1 MTDYNSPSKST
12 QHPLDLPYLGA
23 GPITAVKRFYQ
34 NYAKF
39 SGRASRSEY
48 WWFTLV
54 YFIAIG
60 LILGIG
66 ITLGA
71 ATGTTDSAG
80 ELQPGPAFLPFAL
93 LFLLLA
99 LANIVPSIA
108 LTVRRLHDA
117 NFSGLL
123 YLINFVPYLG
133 SLVLTVLNIFP
144 SNPLGARF
152 DAPGA
157 GGQYPAQPYQNQ
169 TSATPYTQQA
179 PPAAYG
185 QPGPPTPPTPPVV

>member
-1 MTDYNSPSKST
+1 MTDYSLPSKPA
-12 QHPLDLPYLGA
+12 QHPLDQPYVGV

-34 NYAKF
+34 NYARF

-54 YFIAIG
+54 YLVVLGVLGVLAGVIG
-60 LILGIG
+60 VSTGTRDAYGEVQPGIG
-66 ITLGA
+66 
-71 ATGTTDSAG
+71 
-80 ELQPGPAFLPFAL
+80 FLPFAL
-93 LFLLLA
+93 LLLLIT
-99 LANIVPSIA
+99 LANLVPSIA

-133 SLVLTVLNIFP
+133 SLVLVVLNIFP

-152 DAPGA
+152 DAPGS
-157 GGQYPAQPYQNQ
+157 GGQYPQQPYQNQ
-169 TSATPYTQQA
+169 TSAAPYPPQGPPA
-179 PPAAYG
+179 PPVA
-185 QPGPPTPPTPPVV
+185 

>member
-1 MTDYNSPSKST
+1 MTDYSLPSKPA
-12 QHPLDLPYLGA
+12 QHPLDQPYVGA

-34 NYAKF
+34 NYARF

-54 YFIAIG
+54 YLVVLGVLGVLAGVIG
-60 LILGIG
+60 VSTGTRDAYGEVQPGIG
-66 ITLGA
+66 
-71 ATGTTDSAG
+71 
-80 ELQPGPAFLPFAL
+80 FLPFAL
-93 LFLLLA
+93 LLLLIT
-99 LANIVPSIA
+99 LANLVPSIA

-133 SLVLTVLNIFP
+133 SLVLVVLNIFP

-152 DAPGA
+152 DAPGS
-157 GGQYPAQPYQNQ
+157 GGQYPQQPYQNQ
-169 TSATPYTQQA
+169 TSAAPYPPQGPPA
-179 PPAAYG
+179 PPA
-185 QPGPPTPPTPPVV
+185 PPVA

>member
-1 MTDYNSPSKST
+1 MTDYSLPSKST
-12 QHPLDLPYLGA
+12 QHPLDQPYVGV

-34 NYAKF
+34 NYARF

-54 YFIAIG
+54 Y
-60 LILGIG
+60 LLVLGVLG
-66 ITLGA
+66 VLAGVLGA
-71 ATGTTDSAG
+71 ATGTTDYTGAV
-80 ELQPGPAFLPFAL
+80 QPGPAFAPFAI
-93 LFLLLA
+93 LLLLIT

-123 YLINFVPYLG
+123 YLVNFVPYLG
-133 SLVLTVLNIFP
+133 SLVLVVLNILP

-152 DAPGA
+152 DAPGS
-157 GGQYPAQPYQNQ
+157 GGPAQPYQNQ
-169 TSATPYTQQA
+169 TSATPYTQQG
-179 PPAAYG
+179 PPA
-185 QPGPPTPPTPPVV
+185 PPTPPVA

>member
-1 MTDYNSPSKST
+1 MTDYSLPSKSA
-12 QHPLDLPYLGA
+12 QHPLDQPYPGV

-34 NYAKF
+34 NYARF

-54 YFIAIG
+54 YFVVVSV
-60 LILGIG
+60 ILGVG
-66 ITLGA
+66 FALGM
-71 ATGTTDSAG
+71 ATGTTDYTG
-80 ELQPGPAFLPFAL
+80 EVQPGPAFLPFAL

-123 YLINFVPYLG
+123 YLINFFPYLG
-133 SLVLTVLNIFP
+133 GFALVVLNIFP

-152 DAPGA
+152 DAPGS
-157 GGQYPAQPYQNQ
+157 GGPQQPDQNQ
-169 TSATPYTQQA
+169 TSAAPYTPQGPPA
-179 PPAAYG
+179 PPA
-185 QPGPPTPPTPPVV
+185 PPVA

>member
-1 MTDYNSPSKST
+1 MTEYSLPPKSPQSP
-12 QHPLDLPYLGA
+12 QHPLDQPYLGA

-34 NYAKF
+34 NYARF

-48 WWFTLV
+48 WWFMLV
-54 YFIAIG
+54 YFVAIG
-60 LILGIG
+60 VILG
-66 ITLGA
+66 LGFGLGT
-71 ATGTTDSAG
+71 ATGTTDYYG
-80 ELQPGPAFLPFAL
+80 EVQPGPAFLPFAL

-133 SLVLTVLNIFP
+133 GIVLTVLNIFP

-152 DAPGA
+152 DAPGS
-157 GGQYPAQPYQNQ
+157 GGQYPQQPYQNQ
-169 TSATPYTQQA
+169 TSPAPYTPQ
-179 PPAAYG
+179 
-185 QPGPPTPPTPPVV
+185 GPPTPPAPPVA